1 MVHSHLETDKGGLTL
16 RNGSDRN
23 AILRNELSAGLGS
36 GLLISDSDGNVAR
49 RNFGF
54 FSEFLG
60 GLNVWPGSDN
70 TTLER
75 NELRGKATAL

>member
-1 MVHSHLETDKGGLTL
+1 
-16 RNGSDRN
+16 
-23 AILRNELSAGLGS
+23 
-36 GLLISDSDGNVAR
+36 LISDSDGNVAR

-75 NELRGKATAL
+75 NELRGEGNSPVTA